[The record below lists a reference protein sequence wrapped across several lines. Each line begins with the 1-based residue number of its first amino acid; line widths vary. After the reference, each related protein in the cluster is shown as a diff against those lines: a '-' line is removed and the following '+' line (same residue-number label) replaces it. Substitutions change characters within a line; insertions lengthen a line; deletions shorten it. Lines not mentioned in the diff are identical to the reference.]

1 MSFLFLGNLEILPK
15 IPVKWKWDFEWENL
29 KVNQPFYRPFKKKCW
44 LPGCLR
50 AVSGFV
56 TAEMETLCMLFT
68 FIPNFGQIESVYGSN
83 MGVLSP
89 LFTFHGHFAGY
100 LWTILL
106 EEYPKMIIF
115 IHFVTWKYHL
125 DLPRLVFYFFR
136 YCFF

>member
-1 MSFLFLGNLEILPK
+1 MK
-15 IPVKWKWDFEWENL
+15 INRL
-29 KVNQPFYRPFKKKCW
+29 FYRPFKKKCW

-89 LFTFHGHFAGY
+89 LFTFYGHFAGY

-106 EEYPKMIIF
+106 GEYRRFCNNFSFAFTYHPQCILCDYCTSLCHDLVT
-115 IHFVTWKYHL
+115 HFLCEFLTKS
-125 DLPRLVFYFFR
+125 LVDF
-136 YCFF
+136 